1 MEETNNE
8 SIEKK
13 LAYLNETKGLIK
25 SAIINKGQELTNETP
40 FRDYVQK
47 INNIETGVDIGTC
60 VYTQNETPTD
70 FNGIWIN
77 TDKNCND
84 IYIEDS
90 YCPTVEQPIFQG
102 FDEGDS
108 NVVYNTVPPYDIIGA
123 TTCQVGNVIHFFGR
137 EVDNPT
143 GAPEATHSNHY
154 KYDFETDTWTK
165 LADCPTPQGEGG
177 AVNIGN
183 YIYVIGSGFKDY
195 CKNVYKY
202 NIKTDS
208 WEKVGDMHGND
219 FNLTEDTI
227 NRYGCW
233 VCKDDNDNVY
243 VRFNRDTLKPLYGNT
258 RTMILFK
265 LNLEN
270 AELVTLFSVS
280 AAANDV
286 SFYRETLSYCNGFIL
301 FPHYYYDNGKKYAVY
316 IYDVSTNSKIEKNN
330 LSADIELPVIEFN
343 GYAYNT
349 YNNKLRIL
357 QVTQSSVDLIQQ
369 FTISNTHN
377 IDQNYLMKNENIRT
391 PKQFIVT
398 KDNVDYL
405 LMFGPA
411 SYTTTR
417 TMAIRLTDKTYD
429 LDNDTVMIYTDKN
442 ARGLY
447 KTQMFNSTK
456 IIGTG
461 KLYSYFSNVNL
472 YDATQQQIIKNL
484 TTYYGNGTEWIKIK

>member
-1 MEETNNE
+1 MSTNLET
-8 SIEKK
+8 I
-13 LAYLNETKGLIK
+13 LNKIQT
-25 SAIINKGQELTNETP
+25 NKNTNVKPE
-40 FRDYVQK
+40 
-47 INNIETGVDIGTC
+47 NIRYGVDILGVNGTMRPVEVTGGDTGTC

-102 FDEGDS
+102 FDEGDE
-108 NVVYNTVPPYDIIGA
+108 NVVYNTVPPYDIVGA
-123 TTCQVGNVIHFFGR
+123 TTCQIGNVIHFFGR
-137 EVDNPT
+137 EINNANA
-143 GAPEATHSNHY
+143 APAATHSNHY

-165 LADCPTPQGEGG
+165 LADCPIPQGFGG

-227 NRYGCW
+227 NKYGCW

-243 VRFNRDTLKPLYGNT
+243 VRFNRDTLKPLNGNT

-280 AAANDV
+280 AASN
-286 SFYRETLSYCNGFIL
+286 SPTFYEEPLSYCNGFIL
-301 FPHYYYDNGKKYAVY
+301 FPHYYYDYGAKYAVY
-316 IYDVSTNSKIEKNN
+316 IYDVATNSKIEKNN

-377 IDQNYLMKNENIRT
+377 IDQKYFMKDDNIRT

-405 LMFGPA
+405 LIFGPA
-411 SYTTTR
+411 SYSTTR

-429 LDNDTVMIYTDKN
+429 LDNNTVMIYTDKN

-472 YDATQQQIIKNL
+472 YDATQQKIIKNL
-484 TTYYGNGTEWIKIK
+484 TTYYGNGTEWVKLK